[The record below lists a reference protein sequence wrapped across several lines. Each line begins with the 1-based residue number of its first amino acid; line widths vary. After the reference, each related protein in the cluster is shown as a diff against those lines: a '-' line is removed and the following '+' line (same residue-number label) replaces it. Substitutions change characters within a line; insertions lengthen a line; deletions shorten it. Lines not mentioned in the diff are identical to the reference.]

1 MLKNLQIHYVVKDE
15 ECEEKIK
22 KEKFDDLTS
31 EEKLNRV
38 ANIHTHGL
46 EKYGFKNI
54 CTTIAYDMDYAS
66 WLLNSIANIIV
77 EANGDFNFNDLHC
90 FDQPDGKG
98 GYEIAFYARFFE
110 VKCYDEDC
118 YIVVICNK
126 YGFPLNEVDLIPELW
141 NDDIIAQGDTIEKI
155 ERIYNQ
161 FNKVFYE
168 SNYNQLIEIVDGLN
182 YKDTITLAKQYM
194 MHINESE
201 CN

>member
-1 MLKNLQIHYVVKDE
+1 M
-15 ECEEKIK
+15 
-22 KEKFDDLTS
+22 
-31 EEKLNRV
+31 
-38 ANIHTHGL
+38 
-46 EKYGFKNI
+46 
-54 CTTIAYDMDYAS
+54 
-66 WLLNSIANIIV
+66 
-77 EANGDFNFNDLHC
+77 
-90 FDQPDGKG
+90 
-98 GYEIAFYARFFE
+98 
-110 VKCYDEDC
+110 
-118 YIVVICNK
+118 
-126 YGFPLNEVDLIPELW
+126 IPELW